1 MDFLRRFLGVS
12 ASNAGAQ
19 AGPAGE
25 AIALASPPEDSVPAE
40 LDVDAAINAHE
51 RWKARL
57 MDYLEGRLPVGLDPD
72 VIRRDDYSALG
83 RWLHGVGAD
92 VLGPH
97 PAYPLLMARHR
108 YFHEQ
113 AAEMVQWAQQGEW
126 DHVVAILNGRYRFAS
141 NQIVLLLKSIR
152 QGVKQEALG
161 TFRPLPRAAVFS
173 SPRGSQ
179 PQ

>member
-1 MDFLRRFLGVS
+1 MDFFRRFLGVS
-12 ASNAGAQ
+12 APNAGAQ
-19 AGPAGE
+19 AGPADGP
-25 AIALASPPEDSVPAE
+25 IALASPPEDSVPAE

-92 VLGPH
+92 VLGHH
-97 PAYPLLMARHR
+97 PAYPLLIARHR

-152 QGVKQEALG
+152 QGVRQEA
-161 TFRPLPRAAVFS
+161 
-173 SPRGSQ
+173 
-179 PQ
+179 

>member
-1 MDFLRRFLGVS
+1 MDFFRRFLGVS

-19 AGPAGE
+19 AGPAGG

-92 VLGPH
+92 VLGHH
-97 PAYPLLMARHR
+97 PAYPLLIARHR

-152 QGVKQEALG
+152 QGVRQEA
-161 TFRPLPRAAVFS
+161 
-173 SPRGSQ
+173 
-179 PQ
+179 

>member
-1 MDFLRRFLGVS
+1 MDFFRRFLGVS
-12 ASNAGAQ
+12 APNAGAQ

-92 VLGPH
+92 VLGHH
-97 PAYPLLMARHR
+97 PAYPLLIARHR

-126 DHVVAILNGRYRFAS
+126 DHVVAVLNGRYRFAS

-152 QGVKQEALG
+152 QGVKQEA
-161 TFRPLPRAAVFS
+161 
-173 SPRGSQ
+173 
-179 PQ
+179 

>member
-1 MDFLRRFLGVS
+1 MDFFRRFLGVS

-152 QGVKQEALG
+152 QGVKQEA
-161 TFRPLPRAAVFS
+161 
-173 SPRGSQ
+173 
-179 PQ
+179 

>member
-1 MDFLRRFLGVS
+1 MDFFRRFLGVS

-19 AGPAGE
+19 AGPVGE

-92 VLGPH
+92 VLGHH
-97 PAYPLLMARHR
+97 PAYPLLIARHR

-152 QGVKQEALG
+152 QGVKREA
-161 TFRPLPRAAVFS
+161 
-173 SPRGSQ
+173 
-179 PQ
+179 

>member
-19 AGPAGE
+19 AGPADGP
-25 AIALASPPEDSVPAE
+25 IALASPPEDSVPAE

-92 VLGPH
+92 VLGHH
-97 PAYPLLMARHR
+97 PAYPLLIARHR

-152 QGVKQEALG
+152 QGVKREA
-161 TFRPLPRAAVFS
+161 
-173 SPRGSQ
+173 
-179 PQ
+179 

>member
-1 MDFLRRFLGVS
+1 MDFFRRFLGVS

-19 AGPAGE
+19 AGPVGGPMS
-25 AIALASPPEDSVPAE
+25 LASPPEDSVPAE

-92 VLGPH
+92 VLGHH
-97 PAYPLLMARHR
+97 PAYPLLIARHR

-152 QGVKQEALG
+152 QGVK
-161 TFRPLPRAAVFS
+161 
-173 SPRGSQ
+173 
-179 PQ
+179 

>member
-1 MDFLRRFLGVS
+1 MDFFRRFLGVS

-19 AGPAGE
+19 AGPVGGPMS
-25 AIALASPPEDSVPAE
+25 LASPPEDSVPAE

-92 VLGPH
+92 VLGHH

-152 QGVKQEALG
+152 QGVRQEA
-161 TFRPLPRAAVFS
+161 
-173 SPRGSQ
+173 
-179 PQ
+179 

>member
-19 AGPAGE
+19 AGPVGGPMS
-25 AIALASPPEDSVPAE
+25 LASPPEDSVPAE

-92 VLGPH
+92 VLGHH
-97 PAYPLLMARHR
+97 PAYPLLIARHR

-152 QGVKQEALG
+152 QGVRQEA
-161 TFRPLPRAAVFS
+161 
-173 SPRGSQ
+173 
-179 PQ
+179 

>member
-1 MDFLRRFLGVS
+1 MDFFRRFLGVS

-83 RWLHGVGAD
+83 HWLHGVGAD

-152 QGVKQEALG
+152 QGVRQEA
-161 TFRPLPRAAVFS
+161 
-173 SPRGSQ
+173 
-179 PQ
+179 

>member
-1 MDFLRRFLGVS
+1 MDFFRRFLGVS
-12 ASNAGAQ
+12 APNAGAQ

-92 VLGPH
+92 LLGPH

-152 QGVKQEALG
+152 QGVKQEA
-161 TFRPLPRAAVFS
+161 
-173 SPRGSQ
+173 
-179 PQ
+179 

>member
-1 MDFLRRFLGVS
+1 MDFFRRFLGVS
-12 ASNAGAQ
+12 APNAGAQ

-92 VLGPH
+92 VLGHH
-97 PAYPLLMARHR
+97 PAYPLLIARHR

-152 QGVKQEALG
+152 QGVKQEA
-161 TFRPLPRAAVFS
+161 
-173 SPRGSQ
+173 
-179 PQ
+179 

>member
-1 MDFLRRFLGVS
+1 MDFFRRFLGVS
-12 ASNAGAQ
+12 ASNAGVQ
-19 AGPAGE
+19 AGPVGGP
-25 AIALASPPEDSVPAE
+25 IALASPPEDSVPAE

-92 VLGPH
+92 VLGHH
-97 PAYPLLMARHR
+97 PAYPLLIARHR

-152 QGVKQEALG
+152 QGVKQE
-161 TFRPLPRAAVFS
+161 V
-173 SPRGSQ
+173 
-179 PQ
+179 

>member
-1 MDFLRRFLGVS
+1 MDFFRRFLGVS

-108 YFHEQ
+108 YFHAQ

-152 QGVKQEALG
+152 QGVKQEA
-161 TFRPLPRAAVFS
+161 
-173 SPRGSQ
+173 
-179 PQ
+179 

>member
-1 MDFLRRFLGVS
+1 MDFFRRFLGVS

-19 AGPAGE
+19 AGPADGP
-25 AIALASPPEDSVPAE
+25 IALASPPEDSVPAE

-92 VLGPH
+92 VLGHH
-97 PAYPLLMARHR
+97 PAYPLLIARHR

-152 QGVKQEALG
+152 QGVKQEA
-161 TFRPLPRAAVFS
+161 
-173 SPRGSQ
+173 
-179 PQ
+179 

>member
-1 MDFLRRFLGVS
+1 MDFFRRFLGVS

-19 AGPAGE
+19 AGPAGGP
-25 AIALASPPEDSVPAE
+25 IALASPPEDSVPAE

-92 VLGPH
+92 VLGHH
-97 PAYPLLMARHR
+97 PAYPLLIARHR

-113 AAEMVQWAQQGEW
+113 AAELVQWAQQGEW

-152 QGVKQEALG
+152 QGVRQEA
-161 TFRPLPRAAVFS
+161 
-173 SPRGSQ
+173 
-179 PQ
+179 

>member
-1 MDFLRRFLGVS
+1 MDFFRRFLGVS

-19 AGPAGE
+19 AGPAGG

-152 QGVKQEALG
+152 QGVKQDA
-161 TFRPLPRAAVFS
+161 
-173 SPRGSQ
+173 
-179 PQ
+179 

>member
-1 MDFLRRFLGVS
+1 MDFFRRFLGVS

-57 MDYLEGRLPVGLDPD
+57 MDYLEGRLPVGLDPA

-92 VLGPH
+92 LLGPH

-152 QGVKQEALG
+152 QGVKREA
-161 TFRPLPRAAVFS
+161 
-173 SPRGSQ
+173 
-179 PQ
+179 

>member
-19 AGPAGE
+19 AGPADGP
-25 AIALASPPEDSVPAE
+25 IALASPPEDSVPAE

-92 VLGPH
+92 VLGHH
-97 PAYPLLMARHR
+97 PAYPLLIARHR

-113 AAEMVQWAQQGEW
+113 AAELVQWAQQGEW

-152 QGVKQEALG
+152 QGVKQEA
-161 TFRPLPRAAVFS
+161 
-173 SPRGSQ
+173 
-179 PQ
+179 

>member
-1 MDFLRRFLGVS
+1 MDFFRRFLGVS
-12 ASNAGAQ
+12 APNAGAQ
-19 AGPAGE
+19 AGPAGG

-92 VLGPH
+92 LLGHH

-152 QGVKQEALG
+152 QGVRQEA
-161 TFRPLPRAAVFS
+161 
-173 SPRGSQ
+173 
-179 PQ
+179 

>member
-1 MDFLRRFLGVS
+1 MDFFRRFLGVS

-19 AGPAGE
+19 AGPAGG

-92 VLGPH
+92 LLGPH

-152 QGVKQEALG
+152 QGVKQEA
-161 TFRPLPRAAVFS
+161 
-173 SPRGSQ
+173 
-179 PQ
+179 

>member
-1 MDFLRRFLGVS
+1 MDFSRRFLGVS

-19 AGPAGE
+19 AGPVGGPMS
-25 AIALASPPEDSVPAE
+25 LASPPEDSVPAE

-92 VLGPH
+92 VLGHH
-97 PAYPLLMARHR
+97 PAYPLLIARHR

-152 QGVKQEALG
+152 QGVK
-161 TFRPLPRAAVFS
+161 
-173 SPRGSQ
+173 
-179 PQ
+179 

>member
-19 AGPAGE
+19 AGPVGGPMS
-25 AIALASPPEDSVPAE
+25 LASPPEDSVPAE

-92 VLGPH
+92 VLGHH
-97 PAYPLLMARHR
+97 PAYPLLIARHR
-108 YFHEQ
+108 YFHEP

-152 QGVKQEALG
+152 QGVKQEA
-161 TFRPLPRAAVFS
+161 
-173 SPRGSQ
+173 
-179 PQ
+179 

>member
-1 MDFLRRFLGVS
+1 MDFFRRFLGVS

-97 PAYPLLMARHR
+97 PAYPFLMARHR

-152 QGVKQEALG
+152 QGVKREA
-161 TFRPLPRAAVFS
+161 
-173 SPRGSQ
+173 
-179 PQ
+179 

>member
-12 ASNAGAQ
+12 VSNAGAQ
-19 AGPAGE
+19 AGPADGP
-25 AIALASPPEDSVPAE
+25 IALASPPEDSVPAE

-92 VLGPH
+92 VLGHH
-97 PAYPLLMARHR
+97 PAYPLLIARHR

-126 DHVVAILNGRYRFAS
+126 DHVVAVLNGRYRFAS

-152 QGVKQEALG
+152 QGVRQEA
-161 TFRPLPRAAVFS
+161 
-173 SPRGSQ
+173 
-179 PQ
+179 

>member
-1 MDFLRRFLGVS
+1 MDFFRRFLGVS

-92 VLGPH
+92 VLGHH
-97 PAYPLLMARHR
+97 PAYPLLIARHR

-113 AAEMVQWAQQGEW
+113 AAEMVQCAQQGEW

-152 QGVKQEALG
+152 QGVKQDA
-161 TFRPLPRAAVFS
+161 
-173 SPRGSQ
+173 
-179 PQ
+179 

>member
-1 MDFLRRFLGVS
+1 MDFFRRFLGVS

-141 NQIVLLLKSIR
+141 SQIVLLLKSIR
-152 QGVKQEALG
+152 QGVRQEA
-161 TFRPLPRAAVFS
+161 
-173 SPRGSQ
+173 
-179 PQ
+179 

>member
-19 AGPAGE
+19 AGPADGP
-25 AIALASPPEDSVPAE
+25 IALASPPEDSVPAE

-92 VLGPH
+92 VLGHH
-97 PAYPLLMARHR
+97 PAYPLLIARHR

-126 DHVVAILNGRYRFAS
+126 DHVVAVLNGRYRFAS

-152 QGVKQEALG
+152 QGVKQEA
-161 TFRPLPRAAVFS
+161 
-173 SPRGSQ
+173 
-179 PQ
+179 

>member
-12 ASNAGAQ
+12 VSNAGAQ
-19 AGPAGE
+19 AGPADGP
-25 AIALASPPEDSVPAE
+25 IALASPPEDSVPAE

-92 VLGPH
+92 VLGHH
-97 PAYPLLMARHR
+97 PAYPLLIARHR

-152 QGVKQEALG
+152 QGVKQEA
-161 TFRPLPRAAVFS
+161 
-173 SPRGSQ
+173 
-179 PQ
+179 

>member
-1 MDFLRRFLGVS
+1 MDFFRRFLGVS

-92 VLGPH
+92 VLGHH
-97 PAYPLLMARHR
+97 PAYPLLIARHR

-152 QGVKQEALG
+152 QGVKQDA
-161 TFRPLPRAAVFS
+161 
-173 SPRGSQ
+173 
-179 PQ
+179 

>member
-1 MDFLRRFLGVS
+1 MDFFRRFLGVS
-12 ASNAGAQ
+12 APNAGAQ

-83 RWLHGVGAD
+83 RWLHGVGTD
-92 VLGPH
+92 VLGHH
-97 PAYPLLMARHR
+97 PAYPLLIARHR

-152 QGVKQEALG
+152 QGVKQDA
-161 TFRPLPRAAVFS
+161 
-173 SPRGSQ
+173 
-179 PQ
+179 

>member
-19 AGPAGE
+19 AGPAGG

-92 VLGPH
+92 LLGPH

-152 QGVKQEALG
+152 QGVRQEA
-161 TFRPLPRAAVFS
+161 
-173 SPRGSQ
+173 
-179 PQ
+179 

>member
-1 MDFLRRFLGVS
+1 MDFFRRFLGVS
-12 ASNAGAQ
+12 APNAGAQ
-19 AGPAGE
+19 AGPAGG

-92 VLGPH
+92 VLGHH

-152 QGVKQEALG
+152 QGVRQEA
-161 TFRPLPRAAVFS
+161 
-173 SPRGSQ
+173 
-179 PQ
+179 